1 VATNSPGINLESS
14 NERVV
19 AFFRVQQDAF
29 RAISEL
35 KEAGFTSTEI
45 GLMSKG
51 KGSAADLDA
60 TAGDAAVEQD
70 TDGDHPVGDHSESV
84 WEKLKHFFGGESSED
99 ADYRD
104 SAAGMRWDEVR
115 GDRYYRGLEQ
125 GGAVVTVTGPR
136 VVEAREILQDA
147 GADLHQQEEEF
158 GAGAHN
164 FASEEEGL
172 DVVGTDVEE
181 TDEQDLDDEEID
193 SERARRDRDYR
204 IQLHGEAFRSYRER
218 LNNRGEGMPAQPLQ
232 EEPRLDELETSDD
245 VRRDDSR
252 NKLRNPAA

>member
-1 VATNSPGINLESS
+1 MATNSPGINLENS

-19 AFFRVQQDAF
+19 AFFRVKQDAF

-51 KGSAADLDA
+51 KPYAGEDINPT
-60 TAGDAAVEQD
+60 TAYAPLEQENV
-70 TDGDHPVGDHSESV
+70 GDHLDGDHSESV

-115 GDRYYRGLEQ
+115 GDRYYRGLEE

-136 VVEAREILQDA
+136 VLEAREILQDA

-158 GAGAHN
+158 AGGGV
-164 FASEEEGL
+164 FPDQEEGL
-172 DVVGTDVEE
+172 DVVGSEIEE
-181 TDEQDLDDEEID
+181 IDEEGLDDEVD
-193 SERARRDRDYR
+193 PERARRDRDYR
-204 IQLHGEAFRSYRER
+204 IQLHGEAFRLYRDR
-218 LNNRGEGMPAQPLQ
+218 LNNRGDGTSETQLLQ
-232 EEPRLDELETSDD
+232 EDPVLDELETSDD
-245 VRRDDSR
+245 LKLEDSG
-252 NKLRNPAA
+252 NKLRKPAA